1 MSESDRLQQ
10 ALGRSATADD
20 STRTASDRLR
30 GVLDRYG
37 LPGLTVGTALVLVVM
52 LFLPVA
58 LVFEEAF
65 GGAAPFDSFT
75 TVLTDPFYT
84 GVFANVFARPLA
96 VGIHVGNVLD
106 WIAAVRFTGGS
117 LSLPPLRKGL
127 FGFTAWQAFLSTLAS
142 VAIGLPGAYVLARFE
157 FPGRRTLRSLT
168 ILPFVLP
175 GIMVASGF
183 YAAFGRDGLANWL
196 LGLVGV
202 GPLNFLGNHPLAVV
216 ILAHAF
222 YNAPLVTRVTTA
234 AWESV
239 DESAVETAR
248 SLGASRRRAFRDV
261 VLPQLKPAIM
271 TGALLTFIFTFLTFP
286 IVLALGGL
294 ELATVEV
301 WVYDRVS
308 NLKFEEAATLAVLE
322 TAISLVLTYAYLRY
336 EAAQRAM
343 GGGAGTSREPLFG
356 ALDPKRAAIA
366 LYGLFVVV
374 LFVGPLAAMVL
385 EGLTDGGGLTL
396 KHYAFLLERQ
406 TTGASFQT
414 KPLPAIVNSLTF
426 AAATVLVAVPMG
438 IVVSVVTTGEN
449 RGRGRSA
456 VETLTMLPFAVSGVV
471 FGVGLLRGL
480 VFGIPLWGGWRIQVT
495 GTIAIV
501 AAHAVA
507 AYPFV
512 VRNVA
517 PQLDGVDRRLVESA
531 RSLGATRTRA
541 LLDVE
546 LPLVATGLVAGAAF
560 AFAISIGE
568 FDSTVILASDAASYT
583 MPVAVERYLGRRF
596 GPAMAMGT
604 VLLAVTAA
612 SFVVVGRLGG
622 RVDHG
627 SAPGSGDGGGRP

>member
-10 ALGRSATADD
+10 VLGRSATADD
-20 STRTASDRLR
+20 STQTASDRLR
-30 GVLDRYG
+30 GVLDQYG

-65 GGAAPFDSFT
+65 GGAAPFDSFAA
-75 TVLTDPFYT
+75 VLTDPFYT
-84 GVFANVFARPLA
+84 GVLASIFARPLA
-96 VGIHVGNVLD
+96 VGTHVENVVD
-106 WIAAVRFTGGS
+106 WVLAIEVGLWN

-356 ALDPKRAAIA
+356 GLDLKRAAIV
-366 LYGLFVVV
+366 LYGIFVVV

-406 TTGASFQT
+406 ATGASFQT
-414 KPLPAIVNSLTF
+414 KPLPAIVNSLFF

-449 RGRGRSA
+449 RGRGRSV

-622 RVDHG
+622 QVDRR
-627 SAPGSGDGGGRP
+627 GGESR